1 MPENRHHQRLLE
13 RLRDHEAR
21 VAVVGLGHVG
31 LPLAVVIAASGHSV
45 TGLDVSEDRV
55 ERIKRGDEH
64 LEDVDPEQLR
74 RLVSQGRLTAT
85 LDPMS
90 LRDLDVAV
98 IAVPTPID
106 EHRVPDLSAV
116 RNTAALLAANMRKGS
131 LVVLESTTYPGT
143 TEEVVVAAFR
153 EQGFRPG
160 ADVFIGYS
168 PERIDPGNEQWK
180 IGNTPKIVAGMT
192 AACLEVMIAF
202 YGNFVDNL
210 VPVSDL
216 RTAEMSKLFENIFR
230 VVNIALANELQIICD
245 GFGID
250 VWEVL
255 AACST
260 KPFGFMTFHPGPGL
274 GGHCVPVDPFYLAY
288 KAREKNIN
296 TEFIELAGRVNAA
309 MPAHVMGKVV
319 NLLNGHRK
327 SLNSA
332 RIGLLGIAYKRNT
345 ADVRES
351 PAIRLVELLEASGAV
366 VSYHDPHVPMVTIR
380 GREYESQQLSAE
392 FLATQD
398 GVIIVTDH
406 DSIDWSLVL
415 QYTPF
420 VVDTRNVLG
429 RLRPGGRRL
438 LPADE
443 DPAGADRGP
452 EVTSAR

>member
-1 MPENRHHQRLLE
+1 VPENRHKQKLLD
-13 RLRDHEAR
+13 RLRGREAR

-31 LPLAVVIAASGHSV
+31 LPLAVMIAASGLPV
-45 TGLDVSEDRV
+45 TGVDVSEDRV
-55 ERIKRGDEH
+55 KRIMGGGAQLD
-64 LEDVDPEQLR
+64 DVDPAQLNQV
-74 RLVSQGRLTAT
+74 VSGGLLTAT
-85 LDPMS
+85 MDSVS
-90 LRDLDVAV
+90 LRDVDVAV
-98 IAVPTPID
+98 ITVPTPVD
-106 EHRVPDLSAV
+106 EHRVPDITAIRDASAE
-116 RNTAALLAANMRKGS
+116 LAANMRKGT

-153 EQGFRPG
+153 AQGFRPG

-168 PERIDPGNEQWK
+168 PERIDPGNEHWN
-180 IGNTPKIVAGMT
+180 IGNTPKIVAGLT
-192 AACLEVMIAF
+192 AACLEIVIAF
-202 YGNFVDNL
+202 YGSFVVNL

-230 VVNIALANELQIICD
+230 VVNIALANELQIICE

-260 KPFGFMTFHPGPGL
+260 KPFGFMTFQPGPGL

-296 TEFIELAGRVNAA
+296 TEFIELAGRINAA
-309 MPAHVMGKVV
+309 MPAQVVTKVV
-319 NLLNGHRK
+319 RLLNGHRK

-332 RIGLLGIAYKRNT
+332 RIGLLGISYKRNT

-351 PAIRLVELLEASGAV
+351 PAIRLVELLEAAGAV
-366 VSYHDPHVPMVTIR
+366 VTYHDPHVPRVSIR
-380 GREYESQQLSAE
+380 DREYESQPLISE

-398 GVIIVTDH
+398 AVIVVTDH

-429 RLRPGGRRL
+429 RLRPGARNL

-443 DPAGADRGP
+443 MLPGGSLG
-452 EVTSAR
+452 T